1 MVVSRVAVFRSV
13 SMNKFKIDNTNLFY
27 PESNDYQHLN
37 FEITSTPKKYFLKG
51 FENVADICD
60 ILNMKLSNQGC
71 LVIDS
76 KVFEIYFKKNIKI
89 NKKRIFKVDATESVK
104 NIETVLSICEFYA
117 KNNINKGSDIY
128 VIGGGI
134 LQDLGGSAS
143 YLFKRGVPWSYLPS
157 TLLGISDSCLGGKTA
172 VNFKTYKN
180 LLGLFSA
187 PREVILC
194 SDFIKSLSDQDLSC
208 GYGEIFRLSLTGGKN
223 SFEVFKKNIDN
234 ALNGKNIAIKNLI
247 ITSLLVKRAVIE
259 EDEYEINIRKSM
271 NYGHT
276 IGHALEAVTNFN
288 IPHGIAVAI
297 GILIEND
304 LSKSLGLMNDILCEE
319 ILDSAKKIIHP
330 KYIKLLAKSS
340 FSNISEHLRKDKKT
354 IGNKANFTYLK
365 SLGNMQFA
373 YNDIDDTNQQIQKSI
388 DYIVNEL
395 SIE

>member
-1 MVVSRVAVFRSV
+1 
-13 SMNKFKIDNTNLFY
+13 MNKFVIDNTDLFY
-27 PESNDYQHLN
+27 PDSFDLDELD
-37 FEITSTPKKYFLKG
+37 FEIASTPKNYQLKG
-51 FENVADICD
+51 FKNINSVSD
-60 ILNMKLSNQGC
+60 LVNTNLSNQGC
-71 LVIDS
+71 LIVDK
-76 KVFEIYFKKNIKI
+76 KVFDIHLKNLIKI
-89 NKKRIFKVDATESVK
+89 DKERIYLIDATESIK

-117 KNNINKGSDIY
+117 KHNINKGSDIY

-194 SDFIKSLSDQDLSC
+194 SDFIESLSSQDLAC
-208 GYGEIFRLSLTGGKN
+208 GYGEIFRLSLTGGEQSFGIFKN
-223 SFEVFKKNIDN
+223 NIKKSLDGDKK
-234 ALNGKNIAIKNLI
+234 ATKNLI
-247 ITSLLVKRAVIE
+247 ISSLLVKKAVIE

-276 IGHALEAVTNFN
+276 IGHAVEAITDFK
-288 IPHGIAVAI
+288 IPHGIGVAI

-304 LSKSLGLMNDILCEE
+304 LSRRLNMMDKSLCEE
-319 ILDSAKKIIHP
+319 IINSVKPIIDH
-330 KYIKLLAKSS
+330 KYIKLLSESS
-340 FSNISEHLRKDKKT
+340 FKEISEHLRKDKKT

-365 SLGNMQFA
+365 NIGNMQFT
-373 YNDIDDTNQQIQKSI
+373 YNDINDTNELIHKAKDCVI
-388 DYIVNEL
+388 NEL
-395 SIE
+395 GFE